1 MKNDKLYP
9 LYINFLDER
18 LKEGK
23 LNKGAYSILKMSRSN
38 FEDFKIK
45 LEKDDLFE
53 GEQIKN
59 LIELKTSLINL
70 LLRGS
75 MLSIFE
81 KN

>member
-23 LNKGAYSILKMSRSN
+23 LNKGSYSLLKMSRTN
-38 FEDFKIK
+38 FEDFKTK

-59 LIELKTSLINL
+59 LRDRKIDD
-70 LLRGS
+70 
-75 MLSIFE
+75 IFDDL
-81 KN
+81 N

>member
-23 LNKGAYSILKMSRSN
+23 LNKGSYSLLKMSRTN
-38 FEDFKIK
+38 FEDFKTK

-59 LIELKTSLINL
+59 LRDRKIDDIFDDIN
-70 LLRGS
+70 
-75 MLSIFE
+75 
-81 KN
+81 

>member
-23 LNKGAYSILKMSRSN
+23 LNKGSYSLLKMSRIN
-38 FEDFKIK
+38 FDDFKIK
-45 LEKDDLFE
+45 LEKDDLFG

-59 LIELKTSLINL
+59 LRDRKIDD
-70 LLRGS
+70 
-75 MLSIFE
+75 IFDDID
-81 KN
+81 

>member
-23 LNKGAYSILKMSRSN
+23 LNKGSYSLLKMSRTN

-59 LIELKTSLINL
+59 LRDKKIDD
-70 LLRGS
+70 
-75 MLSIFE
+75 IFDE
-81 KN
+81 FDFD

>member
-23 LNKGAYSILKMSRSN
+23 VNKGSYSLLKMSRTN

-45 LEKDDLFE
+45 LEKDGLFE

-59 LIELKTSLINL
+59 LRDRKIDD
-70 LLRGS
+70 
-75 MLSIFE
+75 IFDDLD
-81 KN
+81 

>member
-23 LNKGAYSILKMSRSN
+23 LNKGSYSLLKMSRTN
-38 FEDFKIK
+38 FEDFKTK

-59 LIELKTSLINL
+59 LRDRKIDDICDDLN
-70 LLRGS
+70 
-75 MLSIFE
+75 
-81 KN
+81 